1 MLRYKDIEKLH
12 LEVSSKC
19 NAACVRCPRN
29 VDGGFKIPGLVEEEF
44 TLEKFKSAFS
54 IEFLQQIKYIL
65 FCGDYGDAGT
75 CKDLNKILK
84 HIKDTNSNI
93 AITLTTNG
101 SVRTPEFWR
110 ETASILNPATDA
122 VRWSI
127 DGLEDTNHLYRK
139 NTIWSKIIENVT
151 AFIDA
156 GGAAHWDYLIFG
168 YNEHQIKEAES
179 LSKKLGFKMFL
190 KKKALG
196 FISNGAGV
204 SQIHTRDR
212 NGVYEYSI
220 DAPSEENLNII
231 NNKSFKITP
240 DIKNISLDDFYT
252 EYNNYK
258 KNIINNN
265 YPDHIVEETEVAIDC
280 AAVRRREI
288 YVDASGGVH
297 PCCYLGHVSQEKAT
311 GYGPIQYLL
320 WIKENIGLEKINCF
334 SNNLEDIV
342 DSDYFDKIKQTW
354 DAHNIKNGKLLQCV
368 RHCAVK
374 DNMMKSIYN
383 RTFENS

>member
-1 MLRYKDIEKLH
+1 MMKYEDIQKLH

-29 VDGGFKIPGLVEEEF
+29 VDGGFKIPGLIEEEF

-101 SVRTPEFWR
+101 SVRTPEFWE
-110 ETASILNPATDA
+110 ETARILNPKTDA

-139 NTIWSKIIENVT
+139 NTIWSKIIENVS
-151 AFIDA
+151 AFIEA
-156 GGAAHWDYLIFG
+156 GGSAHWDYLIFG
-168 YNEHQIKEAES
+168 YNEHQIDEAEA

-196 FISNGAGV
+196 FIDDGNGAA
-204 SQIHTRDR
+204 QIHTRDR

-220 DAPSEENLNII
+220 DAPSDDNLNII
-231 NNKSFKITP
+231 NKRKKVIP
-240 DIKNISLDDFYT
+240 KIKNINLKDFYE

-258 KNIINNN
+258 KYIVNND
-265 YPDHIVEETEVAIDC
+265 YPSHIVEETEVGIDC

-297 PCCYLGHVSQEKAT
+297 PCCYLGHVSQENAT
-311 GYGPIQYLL
+311 GFGPIQYLM
-320 WIKENIGLEKINCF
+320 WIRDNVGLENINCF
-334 SNNLEDIV
+334 SKNLKDIIE
-342 DSDYFDKIKQTW
+342 SDYFDKIKKTW
-354 DAHNIKNGKLLQCV
+354 DAHNIKHGKLLQCV

-383 RTFENS
+383 RTFKNS

>member
-1 MLRYKDIEKLH
+1 MIKYEDIEKLH

-29 VDGGFKIPGLVEEEF
+29 VDGGFKIPGLIEEEF
-44 TLEKFKSAFS
+44 TLEKFKTAFS
-54 IEFLQQIKYIL
+54 SEFLQQIKYIL

-84 HIKDTNSNI
+84 YIKQSNKNT

-101 SVRTPEFWR
+101 SVRDTKFWQ
-110 ETASILNPATDA
+110 ETATILDSRTDA

-139 NTIWSKIIENVT
+139 NTIWTKIIENVT

-168 YNEHQIKEAES
+168 HNEHQIKEAEE
-179 LSKKLGFKMFL
+179 LSKQLGFKMFF

-196 FISNGAGV
+196 FIDDGNGAA
-204 SQIHTRDR
+204 QIHTIGR
-212 NGVYEYSI
+212 NGRYEYSI
-220 DAPSEENLNII
+220 DAPSDDNLNII
-231 NNKSFKITP
+231 NKKPKIFP
-240 DIKNISLDDFYT
+240 KIKNINLKDFYK

-258 KNIINNN
+258 KNIDNNN
-265 YPDHIVEETEVAIDC
+265 YPSHIIKETEVGIDC

-297 PCCYLGHVSQEKAT
+297 PCCYLGHVSQENAT
-311 GYGPIQYLL
+311 GYGPVQYLT
-320 WIKENIGLEKINCF
+320 WIRDNVGLENINCF
-334 SNNLEDIV
+334 STNLRDIV
-342 DSDYFDKIKQTW
+342 ESDYFDKIKKTW
-354 DAHNIKNGKLLQCV
+354 DAYNIKHGKLLQCV
-368 RHCAVK
+368 RHCSIK
-374 DNMMKSIYN
+374 DNMMKNIYN
-383 RTFENS
+383 RTFSNN